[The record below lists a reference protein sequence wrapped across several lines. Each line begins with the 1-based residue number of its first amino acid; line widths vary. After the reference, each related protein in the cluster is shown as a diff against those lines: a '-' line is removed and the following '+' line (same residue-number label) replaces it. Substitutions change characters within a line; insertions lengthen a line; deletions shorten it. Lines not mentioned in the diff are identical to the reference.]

1 MRQTVSV
8 SDKGNHQP
16 TMSDERRADER
27 VGVNLATKWH
37 GVTGIHEGRVED
49 LSVSGCFVNTM
60 GAVDV
65 GEIVSL
71 LIQLPSGRWF
81 SLRGKVMFVHQ
92 LTGFSLS
99 FSILDDK
106 EREVLRQ
113 LVSGEG

>member
-1 MRQTVSV
+1 MAT
-8 SDKGNHQP
+8 KGNHLL

-27 VGVNLATKWH
+27 VGVNLSTRWH
-37 GVTGIHEGRVED
+37 GVTGVHEGRVED
-49 LSVSGCFVNTM
+49 LSISGCFVNTM

-81 SLRGKVMFVHQ
+81 SLRGKVMFYQQ